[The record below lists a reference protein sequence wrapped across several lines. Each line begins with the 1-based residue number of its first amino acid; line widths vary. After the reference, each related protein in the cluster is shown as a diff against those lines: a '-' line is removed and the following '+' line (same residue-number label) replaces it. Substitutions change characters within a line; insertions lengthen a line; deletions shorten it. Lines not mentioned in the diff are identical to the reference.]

1 MPELQ
6 RGAFWRRGH
15 KSSIPDFA
23 DPEFD
28 NRIVLFEVGSIRFAF
43 AETGWLLLTDGNT
56 LQTAISM
63 KQKYKYLQ
71 ATVKIER
78 GNPYLA
84 ERKYARKL
92 FDIQLRKLGKS
103 KKSKEMYCDFLL
115 DGSPLSE

>member
-1 MPELQ
+1 MHHVHRSLT
-6 RGAFWRRGH
+6 A
-15 KSSIPDFA
+15 DFA

-28 NRIVLFEVGSIRFAF
+28 NRIVLFEVGLIRFAF